1 MATAACLPIAADRVG
16 PCVRT
21 IFFEG
26 LDLFGLQ
33 LAMELRLN
41 PETPGAASISLGMGA
56 TADAEGIRVVNVTSA
71 GGVPTSQ
78 VVIRINEATMKDAA
92 KVPYSGELGSA
103 STLFYDFV
111 ATFGQDK
118 RRLAYGTF
126 TALPTVYGMDN
137 APANRPASVSGAGG
151 DIGSWSTARVVFGS
165 DDIRVTIDG
174 ADLVGL
180 IIEDARAEIDDGVA
194 AAQAARG
201 SAEAAL
207 AAITAREL
215 DPIEYDRSGYL
226 EATIDE
232 QFRVIKGVSRA
243 TLGMIAV
250 SYGGQLVEDLGSLEY
265 ERSGAVDA
273 LVDSDFTLLELTER
287 NVGLDHLALDPLEYD
302 RSGYLLADVDG
313 SWRVVAGTRPVPAQ
327 APAAADPAE
336 YMVVEQA
343 DAAGRRQI
351 YSEKRSSGTRM
362 QLSPAGSNNTLVRV
376 ERGNALY
383 RSDRARQPA
392 GGLFAAPVSGGA
404 EVAVLPYLAIAMWG
418 DSQVG
423 MGADDGTGAGLVAAQ
438 KLGWAYANQW
448 GVGGQSAQ
456 QTASRLAGVRMLI
469 VGGQIPAAAGATV
482 NVLILG
488 ADPITG
494 GQPDIKVRYSVAG
507 VLMTLTRDTNG
518 SGAYTLTRDS
528 AGVAVAVPSSVFARA
543 VASSRYGSEDPV
555 DIPRDCVTII
565 QVSRNNFDTIE
576 ANIAAIRDLV
586 STLSSLSKRFI
597 IPLVLPT
604 GYAQDGSVADP
615 IEPTGSERRL
625 RIEAMN
631 AAIKTAFPDNWIDLL
646 PILQARGDGSAN
658 DNADIANGFT
668 PRSLR
673 TDFLH
678 LNAAGRSIAGQYG
691 YAPFITAKG
700 WTQA

>member
-33 LAMELRLN
+33 LAMEFRLN
-41 PETPGAASISLGMGA
+41 QETPGPAPISLGMGA
-56 TADAEGIRVVNVTSA
+56 TADAEGIRVVDVTSA
-71 GGVPTSQ
+71 NGIPTSQ
-78 VVIRINEATMKDAA
+78 VVIRISEATMKDAA

-103 STLFYDFV
+103 STLFYDFI
-111 ATFGQDK
+111 ATFGQDR

-126 TALPTVYGMDN
+126 TALPTVYGMDS
-137 APANRPASVSGAGG
+137 APANRPQGGQSGQAST
-151 DIGSWSTARVVFGS
+151 WTNARVTYS
-165 DDIRVTIDG
+165 DDDVRVVIDG
-174 ADLVGL
+174 ADLLGL
-180 IIEDARAEIDDGVA
+180 IIDDAREEIDGGVA
-194 AAQAARG
+194 AAQAARLG
-201 SAEAAL
+201 AEAAL
-207 AAITAREL
+207 AAITARDL
-215 DPIEYDRSGYL
+215 DPLEFDRSGYL

-232 QFRVIKGVSRA
+232 RFRIIKGVSRA
-243 TLGMIAV
+243 TLSMIAV

-313 SWRVVAGTRPVPAQ
+313 SWRVVAGTRPVPAS
-327 APAAADPAE
+327 APVAADAAD
-336 YMVVEQA
+336 YIVVEQT
-343 DAAGRRQI
+343 DAAGRRQV
-351 YSEKRSSGTRM
+351 YSERRSTGARM

-392 GGLFAAPVSGGA
+392 GGLFAVPVAGGA
-404 EVAVLPYLAIAMWG
+404 EVSVLPYLAIVMWG

-456 QTASRLAGVRMLI
+456 QTASRLAGVRMII
-469 VGGQIPAAAGATV
+469 VGGQIPAAAGAGV

-494 GQPDIKVRYSVAG
+494 GQPNIKVRYSVAG

-518 SGAYTLTRDS
+518 TGAYTLTRDS
-528 AGVAVAVPSSVFARA
+528 AGAAVAVPSSVFARA
-543 VASSRYGSEDPV
+543 VACSRYGSEDPV

-565 QVSRNNFDTIE
+565 QVSRNGFDTIE
-576 ANIAAIRDLV
+576 ANVAAIRDLV
-586 STLSSLSKRFI
+586 STLSSLSKRFV
-597 IPLVLPT
+597 IPLVLPV
-604 GYAQDGSVADP
+604 GYAQDGSVVDP

-631 AAIKTAFPDNWIDLL
+631 AAIKAAFPDNSLDLL
-646 PILQARGDGSAN
+646 PILQARGDGSAG
-658 DNADIANGFT
+658 DNADIAAGFT

-691 YAPFITAKG
+691 YAPLITAKG